1 MSGFKQL
8 YDDQRATF
16 RDEPEKALAVFET
29 ESRLIGGFQSA
40 VQARQFR
47 FHTDE
52 PEALGGGDTAPNPVE
67 YLLAALGTCQEVT
80 YRLYAD
86 ALGIPLDGVSVKL
99 EGRLDLRG
107 FLNVDDDV
115 RPGYTA
121 IRGTVTIDSPAGAS
135 EIKRLKQ
142 AVERHCPVLDSLR
155 NPTPVELEVKQV
167 SAEAAAAE

>member
-1 MSGFKQL
+1 MSSFKQL
-8 YDDQRATF
+8 YDDSRAAF
-16 RDEPEKALAVFET
+16 RDEPAKALAVFET
-29 ESRLIGGFQSA
+29 ESRLVGGFQST

-47 FHTDE
+47 FHSDE

-99 EGRLDLRG
+99 EGTLDLRG

-121 IRGTVTIDSPAGAS
+121 IRGTVTIDSPASGS
-135 EIKRLKQ
+135 EIERLKQ
-142 AVERHCPVLDSLR
+142 AVERHCPVLDTLR
-155 NPTPVELEVKQV
+155 NPTPVELVV
-167 SAEAAAAE
+167 NHLPGEAAAAE